1 MTMTINSDN
10 RPVDLDLQQLLADLM
25 EQRGIPGLQFAAIR
39 GGEILALEALGTAD
53 VEHDVPVTHES
64 VFSINSMTKAF
75 TGVALMQLVEAGL
88 LDLEAPIG
96 QYLEDLP
103 ATWRSITVRQLATL
117 TSGVPEIMEY
127 SPEGSARLI
136 GDGDEESAWAAAYA
150 MPMQFETGRGYNYVQ
165 TNFALLGKIIDQLA
179 GKPFS
184 AFITEKQFDVAGMP
198 STVYADDRDIIRH
211 RANTYMSIDPD
222 GEPNGRFDNSF
233 INWPPLVRTAA
244 GLHSTA
250 SDLANW
256 LIALQAGKLLKDQSS
271 LDELWTPTPQYT
283 GEPGLWG
290 IGWIISQSP
299 TGNVPAPGG
308 GAKAQL
314 ALYPNG
320 LSLVLLTNLL
330 GAFVAEHM
338 GVPANKPMDISFMD
352 AFAEHYNRED

>member
-1 MTMTINSDN
+1 MTMTTNFDN
-10 RPVDLDLQQLLADLM
+10 MPADLSLQQLLTDLM
-25 EQRGIPGLQFAAIR
+25 EKRRVPGLQFAAIR
-39 GGEILALEALGTAD
+39 EGKILALEALGTAD
-53 VEHDVPVTHES
+53 LEHDVPVSHES

-136 GDGDEESAWAAAYA
+136 GDGDEEGAWAAVYA
-150 MPMQFETGRGYNYVQ
+150 APMQFETGRGYNYVQ

-184 AFITEKQFDVAGMP
+184 AFIREKQFDVAGMP

-211 RANTYMSIDPD
+211 RANTYMSIDPN

-233 INWPPLVRTAA
+233 INWPPIVRTAA

-250 SDLANW
+250 ADLASW
-256 LIALQAGKLLKDQSS
+256 LIALRGGKLLREQSS
-271 LDELWTPTPQYT
+271 LDELWAPVPQYT

-290 IGWIISQSP
+290 IGWIIAQSP
-299 TGNVPAPGG
+299 SGNIPAPGG

-320 LSLVLLTNLL
+320 LSLVLLTNML
-330 GAFVAEHM
+330 GAFVTEHM
-338 GVPANKPMDISFMD
+338 GVPANKPMDISFLD
-352 AFAEHYNRED
+352 ALAAHYNRES